1 MIQLIKYPRT
11 PHIEGSRFQ
20 LGDHDLESVPFEQI
34 KGRHIV
40 VEEKLDGA
48 NSALRFN
55 SAGKLYLQ
63 SRGHFL
69 RGGVREKH
77 FDLFKRWARTMA
89 PVLWPVLTNR
99 YVLYG
104 EWLYAKHTIYYD
116 RLPHFFMEFDLLHL
130 DTGRFLDTPNR
141 RQLLQGLPLTSVPV
155 LDSGTAVSL
164 NQVTRL
170 LGRSQFKGDRWH
182 ENLTTEVAARGLKV
196 DLALR
201 ETDPS
206 NEMEGLYIKVEEEG
220 HVIERFKF
228 VRASFLTVVHD
239 SNSHWQSR
247 PIIPNRLAD
256 GIDLFRG

>member
-1 MIQLIKYPRT
+1 
-11 PHIEGSRFQ
+11 
-20 LGDHDLESVPFEQI
+20 
-34 KGRHIV
+34 
-40 VEEKLDGA
+40 
-48 NSALRFN
+48 
-55 SAGKLYLQ
+55 
-63 SRGHFL
+63 
-69 RGGVREKH
+69 
-77 FDLFKRWARTMA
+77 
-89 PVLWPVLTNR
+89 
-99 YVLYG
+99 
-104 EWLYAKHTIYYD
+104 
-116 RLPHFFMEFDLLHL
+116 MEFDLLDL